1 MPSPIRRAPVR
12 AMLLVAACATLS
24 CMKPPTQKDLANGQ
38 LLNDVTDAI
47 GSLQQGTAD
56 IQARVDS
63 LTIVVA
69 RQDTLLRQ
77 LAAIAG
83 VQVPPR

>member
-1 MPSPIRRAPVR
+1 MPSPIRGARPR
-12 AMLLVAACATLS
+12 ILLLVAACATLS
-24 CMKPPTQKDLANGQ
+24 CMKPPTKQDLTNGQ

-47 GSLQQGTAD
+47 SNLQQGTAD
-56 IQARVDS
+56 LQSRVDS
-63 LTIVVA
+63 LSLVVA